1 MSRTVLICDDALF
14 MRKLINQVM
23 TSGGFEVV
31 GEAED
36 GSEAVDKYQTL
47 KPDLVTMD
55 LMMPQ
60 MNGID
65 AVREI
70 MKLDST
76 ACIIMCSSVGQ
87 EALVTEAMEAGARG
101 YLVKPFQPPQL
112 LAVAERALNAEG
124 L

>member
-36 GSEAVDKYQTL
+36 GSEAVDQYQTL

-112 LAVAERALNAEG
+112 LAVAERALNAE
-124 L
+124 

>member
-1 MSRTVLICDDALF
+1 VLICDDALF

-55 LMMPQ
+55 LVMPQ

-112 LAVAERALNAEG
+112 LAVAERALDAE
-124 L
+124 

>member
-14 MRKLINQVM
+14 MRKLIHRVM

-31 GEAED
+31 GEAEN

-47 KPDLVTMD
+47 QPDLVTMD
-55 LMMPQ
+55 LIMPK

-70 MKLDST
+70 MKRDST

-87 EALVTEAMEAGARG
+87 EAFVTEAMKEGARG

-112 LAVAERALNAEG
+112 LAAAERALKPD
-124 L
+124 

>member
-1 MSRTVLICDDALF
+1 MSRTLLICDDALF

-112 LAVAERALNAEG
+112 LAVAERALDAE
-124 L
+124 

>member
-55 LMMPQ
+55 LMMPE

-70 MKLDST
+70 VQRDST
-76 ACIIMCSSVGQ
+76 ACLIMVSSVGQ

-112 LAVAERALNAEG
+112 LAVAERALDAE
-124 L
+124 

>member
-55 LMMPQ
+55 LVMPQ

-112 LAVAERALNAEG
+112 LAVAERALNAE
-124 L
+124 

>member
-1 MSRTVLICDDALF
+1 MSRTVLICDDAMF
-14 MRKLINQVM
+14 MRKLIHQVM

-60 MNGID
+60 MSGID
-65 AVREI
+65 VVREI
-70 MKLDST
+70 MKRDSN
-76 ACIIMCSSVGQ
+76 ACIIMCSSVCQ
-87 EALVTEAMEAGARG
+87 EALVTEAMKAGARG
-101 YLVKPFQPPQL
+101 YVVKPFQSPQL
-112 LAVAERALNAEG
+112 LAAAERALGAE
-124 L
+124 

>member
-55 LMMPQ
+55 IMMPQ

-112 LAVAERALNAEG
+112 LAVAERALNAE
-124 L
+124 

>member
-76 ACIIMCSSVGQ
+76 ACVIMCSSVGQ

-112 LAVAERALNAEG
+112 LAVAERALNAE
-124 L
+124 

>member
-14 MRKLINQVM
+14 MRKLIHQAM

-36 GSEAVDKYQTL
+36 GSEAVDKYQRL

-55 LMMPQ
+55 LMMPKI
-60 MNGID
+60 NGID

-70 MKLDST
+70 MKRDST

-87 EALVTEAMEAGARG
+87 ESLVTEAMKAGARG

-112 LAVAERALNAEG
+112 LAAVERALNAE
-124 L
+124 

>member
-23 TSGGFEVV
+23 TSGRFEVV

-70 MKLDST
+70 MKLNST

-87 EALVTEAMEAGARG
+87 EALVTSAMEAGARG

-112 LAVAERALNAEG
+112 LAVAERALNAE
-124 L
+124 

>member
-23 TSGGFEVV
+23 TSGGLEVV

-76 ACIIMCSSVGQ
+76 ACVIMCSSVGQ

-112 LAVAERALNAEG
+112 LAVAERALNAE
-124 L
+124 

>member
-112 LAVAERALNAEG
+112 LAVAERALDAE
-124 L
+124 